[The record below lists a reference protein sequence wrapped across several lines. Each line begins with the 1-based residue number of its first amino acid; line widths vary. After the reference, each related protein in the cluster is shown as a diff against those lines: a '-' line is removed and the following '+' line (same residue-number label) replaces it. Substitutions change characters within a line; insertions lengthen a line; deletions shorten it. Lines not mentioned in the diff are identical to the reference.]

1 MGLVDYS
8 DSESDNEAPA
18 STSKAPSQTNAK
30 KPFQKIVDR
39 SQPGKIL
46 VSLPQ
51 AGAADEPA
59 KSGDEPAA
67 KRIRVGGNRF
77 SGFSSFLPPP
87 KAPSK
92 PALAKSSSGSS
103 GGTAAPRIGVHL
115 KTSSEA
121 AFSRDRGGGD
131 DQEVVESA
139 NGPGLSL
146 PPPRAPAQPSIPA
159 EQKPEE
165 EVKLVGKPLMFKPLS
180 VARKPG
186 KKTAS
191 KAAVG
196 KTVTAQS
203 KAATVAAPQEE
214 TKEPPAKRKKMSL
227 FSISD
232 DPPTASAPAADETSY
247 EPVYDGYDDGANG
260 PADDLDNYQ
269 YDQAPPSTSYYP
281 TTAAASAGA
290 ESLDTIADDLNL
302 SAAARRE
309 LFGRGRSGVGVSASK
324 VVNFNLDREYEHNEE
339 LRAAGEQQ
347 QTYNPVRA
355 IAPGKH
361 NLQQLVN
368 AVQNQRE
375 ALEETFAKNRETKNQ
390 AAGRYGWR

>member
-8 DSESDNEAPA
+8 DSESDSEAPQ
-18 STSKAPSQTNAK
+18 PNAK

-39 SQPGKIL
+39 SHPGKIL

-51 AGAADEPA
+51 TAAADEPA
-59 KSGDEPAA
+59 GSEEPAA
-67 KRIRVGGNRF
+67 KRIKVGGNRF
-77 SGFSSFLPPP
+77 SGFGSFLPPP
-87 KAPSK
+87 KAAGK
-92 PALAKSSSGSS
+92 PPPAQGI
-103 GGTAAPRIGVHL
+103 GGGKAAPRIGVHL

-121 AFSRDRGGGD
+121 AFSRDLGGGED
-131 DQEVVESA
+131 EEDGAQS
-139 NGPGLSL
+139 NGSGLSL
-146 PPPRAPAQPSIPA
+146 PPPKAQAQPSIPA
-159 EQKPEE
+159 DQKPEE

-186 KKTAS
+186 KKTAA
-191 KAAVG
+191 KAGVG
-196 KTVTAQS
+196 KTATAQQS
-203 KAATVAAPQEE
+203 RTSTPIAAPKEE
-214 TKEPPAKRKKMSL
+214 VKEPPAKRKKVSL

-232 DPPTASAPAADETSY
+232 EPPTASTPVVDETSY
-247 EPVYDGYDDGANG
+247 EPLYDGYDDGANG
-260 PADDLDNYQ
+260 VADDLDNYQ
-269 YDQAPPSTSYYP
+269 YDQAPPSTSYHP
-281 TTAAASAGA
+281 TTTTSGA

-309 LFGRGRSGVGVSASK
+309 LFGRGRSGAGASASK
-324 VVNFNLDREYEHNEE
+324 VVNFNMDREYQHNEE
-339 LRAAGEQQ
+339 LRAAGEQ

-361 NLQQLVN
+361 NLRQLVN

-375 ALEETFAKNRETKNQ
+375 ALEENFAKNRETKNQ